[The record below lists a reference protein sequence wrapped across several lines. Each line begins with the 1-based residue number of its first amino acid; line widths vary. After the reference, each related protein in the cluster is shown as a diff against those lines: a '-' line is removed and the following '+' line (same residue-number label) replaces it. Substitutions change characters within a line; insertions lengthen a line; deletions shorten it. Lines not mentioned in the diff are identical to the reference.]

1 MSDFL
6 PSLWGDMQE
15 AASDEATTVALRLAK
30 ALARHFGLKG
40 FEGLKVRWNQWRNS
54 ASEHNE
60 LPELE
65 KDALLLLRVQQAE
78 TEQQID
84 NLFSVL
90 EKIDVDIR
98 ENPRDQD
105 APEIPLEDLDPDWFM
120 QWRQGASSVSND
132 EIQKWWS
139 RLLREKVSQPAR
151 YSLRTLAQLRQMS
164 PEEARLVEKAA
175 SYVLDNSIV
184 VLSDSDLQWSERG
197 HNNEGNKPELPQ
209 PDLFELI
216 DLGIVAG
223 RTHEVNLGIPGRL
236 CGSTHKLVLSK
247 NPSHWVQSASNRIET
262 YPLTRVGRELCG
274 LASANTDEKY
284 LESLARVYEQ
294 SRAWRAQVRPNATV
308 VSVDGLDL

>member
-6 PSLWGDMQE
+6 PSVWGDMQE
-15 AASDEATTVALRLAK
+15 AALNEAIAVGMRCTR
-30 ALARHFGLKG
+30 ALARHFGPKG
-40 FEGLKVRWNQWRNS
+40 YEALKVRYNQWLNS
-54 ASEHNE
+54 ASAHEA

-65 KDALLLLRVQQAE
+65 KDALLR
-78 TEQQID
+78 EQEAD

-90 EKIDVDIR
+90 EKIDVEIR

-132 EIQKWWS
+132 EMQKWWS
-139 RLLREKVSQPAR
+139 RLLREQVSQPAR

-164 PEEARLVEKAA
+164 PEEAHLVEKAA

-197 HNNEGNKPELPQ
+197 HNHHNKGNKPELPQ

-216 DLGIVAG
+216 DLGLVAG
-223 RTHEVNLGIPGRL
+223 RTHEVNMGNPGRL
-236 CGSTHKLVLSK
+236 CGSTHKLVLGKIPNSM
-247 NPSHWVQSASNRIET
+247 VQGASNRIET

-308 VSVDGLDL
+308 VAMNGLDL